1 MILDEIDRVPA
12 VSFFKRLGF
21 AWRRIPWLEEVFAWS
36 QKRRRLHDVLGS
48 GFVYRGAVSRVSVG
62 AIDHRPLRRAFPEPG
77 VGLRDR
83 LRPQLATAALR
94 VGEFEYAEIDPGDI
108 RSRRKA
114 DRRI

>member
-1 MILDEIDRVPA
+1 MILDEIDRMLA
-12 VSFFKRLGF
+12 VSFYKRLGF
-21 AWRRIPWLEEVFAWS
+21 AWAK
-36 QKRRRLHDVLGS
+36 KRRRLHDVLGA
-48 GFVYRGAVSRVSVG
+48 GFIDRLAVGGVSV
-62 AIDHRPLRRAFPEPG
+62 AAFDHRLECRAFPEPG
-77 VGLRDR
+77 VGRPDR